1 MVKKKVKI
9 TLIAAASIVLVL
21 AALFGVRHY
30 TIKQTTA
37 QITMN
42 NQEKENVKKQAL
54 QYLGQKHSS
63 NEIEKTL
70 LDAFE
75 KLDPIDCTDI
85 VDVYLYG
92 VYNACAQYTL
102 TDDETNVLYRY
113 VVSDGKFDFSDLKDE
128 SLKKMIEERN
138 EEHIVL
144 RYLNG
149 SLYWDTDYG
158 YFDETF
164 GSYVIP
170 DYRDMIHFYA
180 EERTRSYYDE
190 ATSKMYPDVVI
201 DRLEKL
207 YQLLRTYPDSEI
219 RYFMEDSYY
228 LYKSIYLGAYA
239 QDYIYDNGK
248 LRPEVM
254 ESYKSYSET
263 CSDPDLAS
271 FIKEIMADYEEVDN
285 TRTIPIYEKIK
296 DFCGFYV
303 PDNQV
308 TKDATAQ

>member
-9 TLIAAASIVLVL
+9 TLITAASIALVL

-30 TIKQTTA
+30 TIKQTTE

-42 NQEKENVKKQAL
+42 NQEKESVKKQAL
-54 QYLGQKHSS
+54 QYLGQKHPS

-102 TDDETNVLYRY
+102 TDDETNILYRY

-207 YQLLRTYPDSEI
+207 YQLLCTYPNSDI

-228 LYKSIYLGAYA
+228 LYKSVYLGAYA

-248 LRPEVM
+248 LRPEVI

-271 FIKEIMADYEEVDN
+271 FIKEIMKDYEEVDN

-308 TKDATAQ
+308 TKDATVQ